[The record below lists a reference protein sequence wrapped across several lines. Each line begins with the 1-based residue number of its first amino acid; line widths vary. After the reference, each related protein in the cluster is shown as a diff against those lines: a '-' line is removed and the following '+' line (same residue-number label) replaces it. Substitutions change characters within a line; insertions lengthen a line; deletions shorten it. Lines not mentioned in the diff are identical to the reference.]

1 MRHIQP
7 TITYFS
13 VLDLVVIHVL
23 GSRGVLSNVL
33 LLGELVDEDLATV
46 PSVSLG
52 EAELSG
58 RLLN

>member
-13 VLDLVVIHVL
+13 VLDLVIIHVL

-52 EAELSG
+52 EAELRGS
-58 RLLN
+58 LLN